1 MKRTYQPNTLWKKR
15 THGFRERMK
24 TKGGRLVLK
33 RRRARGR
40 KKLSA
45 QQAALVAY
53 FFHIAGWIIFMYN
66 LSKNLVLKKNKNFQT
81 VYRLGKSY
89 ANRMLV
95 VYILKRNDQ
104 HSKVGFAAGKKLGNA
119 VTRNRVKRLLREVYR
134 LNQFQLIKGIDLLL
148 VGRKNLTTVKY
159 TVAEKAFLD
168 IAKKA
173 NILE

>member
-1 MKRTYQPNTLWKKR
+1 
-15 THGFRERMK
+15 
-24 TKGGRLVLK
+24 
-33 RRRARGR
+33 
-40 KKLSA
+40 
-45 QQAALVAY
+45 
-53 FFHIAGWIIFMYN
+53 MYN

-134 LNQFQLIKGIDLLL
+134 LNQFQLIKGID
-148 VGRKNLTTVKY
+148 
-159 TVAEKAFLD
+159 
-168 IAKKA
+168 
-173 NILE
+173 